1 MGHRFTQIFIK
12 DNSEFEVA
20 KPTKLA
26 KLAQL
31 AKQIKLIVKL
41 FCGSGFPAAT

>member
-12 DNSEFEVA
+12 DNSEFEAA
-20 KPTKLA
+20 KPTKQA
-26 KLAQL
+26 KLA
-31 AKQIKLIVKL
+31 KQVKLIVKL